1 MKCVLKK
8 EDHILD
14 IEFEGL
20 YEDIFDVGIDGQIMK
35 EYIKEIYNILA
46 EFSIKNGEDYF
57 DKEPEELAIIY
68 ENMKVVQEEHDLS
81 DEDMEEVI
89 ESVLEELEE

>member
-1 MKCVLKK
+1 
-8 EDHILD
+8 
-14 IEFEGL
+14 
-20 YEDIFDVGIDGQIMK
+20 MK

-46 EFSIKNGEDYF
+46 EFSIKNVEDYF
-57 DKEPEELAIIY
+57 NKEPEELAIIY